1 MISGSLGEP
10 VNYGL
15 LTDEV
20 YVLETN
26 LDDVTGEIIEH
37 AVDKLLPE
45 GVRDVSIIPMFSK
58 KGRPGQI
65 IKIYRGDV
73 HEEC

>member
-1 MISGSLGEP
+1 MIFGSLGEP

-26 LDDVTGEIIEH
+26 LDDVTGEIIQIKPEYDEVKRL
-37 AVDKLLPE
+37 ADRTGKPLREIVDLVKKRAREVLL
-45 GVRDVSIIPMFSK
+45 
-58 KGRPGQI
+58 
-65 IKIYRGDV
+65 
-73 HEEC
+73 

>member
-26 LDDVTGEIIEH
+26 LDDVTGEIIQIKPEYDEVKRL
-37 AVDKLLPE
+37 ADRTGKPLREIVDLVKKRAREVLL
-45 GVRDVSIIPMFSK
+45 
-58 KGRPGQI
+58 
-65 IKIYRGDV
+65 
-73 HEEC
+73 

>member
-1 MISGSLGEP
+1 MLIFGSLGEP

-26 LDDVTGEIIEH
+26 LDDVTGEIIQIKPEYDEVKRL
-37 AVDKLLPE
+37 ADRTGKPLREIVDLVKKRAREVLL
-45 GVRDVSIIPMFSK
+45 
-58 KGRPGQI
+58 
-65 IKIYRGDV
+65 
-73 HEEC
+73 